1 MAFKTADFDSSIL
14 PYKIIHDTALSGS
27 SSGTATTRVDMTNG
41 ESGFLYS
48 MALLNGSSAAVFLK
62 MTFAEATVTLGTTNA
77 DLMIKIPAS
86 TQVEYTMP
94 EGIDFTNL
102 SMWCVTSGAV
112 AGTTAPGGS
121 VLVTLVTS

>member
-27 SSGTATTRVDMTNG
+27 NSGTATARVDMTNG

-48 MALLNGSSAAVFLK
+48 MNIDNKVGNPVFLK
-62 MTFAEATVTLGTTNA
+62 MTFTESSITVGTTNA
-77 DLMIKIPAS
+77 DLMIKVPAS
-86 TQVEYTMP
+86 TEVTYTMP
-94 EGIDFTNL
+94 EGIDFTKL

-112 AGTTAPGGS
+112 AGTTAPANT